1 MAPILLK
8 NIEIFLNYTIEYA
21 FNWFFPLNWYF
32 NKASLHLVGLCLFFL
47 LNNTN
52 SNAQNN
58 PSELSKTYD
67 YNALDFALQKYWKLD
82 QPQDEAE
89 WDKWW
94 LAAQAKGDNTL
105 AEKILSAYQGAK
117 GQSDKISL
125 WKATIAQN
133 KGKYI
138 DAKAWLEQ
146 ISNNKDEKYYSLV
159 SSILFSLKND
169 YDSPQNKI
177 KTLKTPIPGQSRIK
191 IAAFKN
197 KIQYKVFNLPE
208 KTGDTIFENNLQI
221 GTDQIAMFNQSL
233 MDYSK
238 NEILN
243 KVVFCSTE
251 FDPNWRPPYAYSS
264 KSRLYE
270 ASIIG
275 EGAYVNVKPIPFS
288 LGQYCDLSPS
298 ISPDGQYL
306 YFSSDRPESVGGF
319 DIYRSKN
326 SQGFWLPPVRLDKTI
341 NTKGNELSPFFMND
355 QLYFSSDF
363 HAGFGG
369 LDIFSSQF
377 SANEFQAPVN
387 LGKPINTEKD
397 EWSYTIDGPSLRGY
411 WNSNRNPNQNCQ
423 IYFHQKKQ
431 KQIQFT
437 VKDLETNLP
446 IGGAL
451 IDLSRCNLPSQITDE
466 NGIYKLDL
474 PDLIDGIVAIQR
486 RGYSNIEIKL
496 NAQELKSDFKTYD
509 LRLRR
514 SKKLDEGI
522 VLDSLTSKPV
532 HGAYVVAINTGD
544 GEYDETYTDQEGKF
558 RTWILPG
565 YEHKIIISKTGYQ
578 RNLTRVRKSDEISN
592 SFNKTIHLVPAQNV
606 FIQEE
611 VEKNTYLKEKT
622 ELQEAVQDSIEA
634 ASMLKNNMTRIDTSA
649 SEITFT
655 SGKLIQV
662 VTHLNE
668 NFKPEMANQ
677 FLDFGLVYF
686 KQDAKYTRIYIEEL
700 PSSSNELP
708 LLIQL
713 RKNNYPDAF
722 YYKILTPEKFIR
734 LIPKMGKK

>member
-1 MAPILLK
+1 LASILLK
-8 NIEIFLNYTIEYA
+8 NIEISLDNRIKRLLN
-21 FNWFFPLNWYF
+21 WLLPLNWNF
-32 NKASLHLVGLCLFFL
+32 TKFALHLPGLCLFFL
-47 LNNTN
+47 FNLSYSRAQ
-52 SNAQNN
+52 SNPTESVA
-58 PSELSKTYD
+58 SFD
-67 YNALDFALQKYWKLD
+67 YNSLDLALQKYWKLD

-89 WDKWW
+89 WEKWW
-94 LAAQAKGDNTL
+94 LAAQAKGDNVL
-105 AEKILSAYQGAK
+105 AEKIISTYQGAK
-117 GQSDKISL
+117 GQSDKIAL

-133 KGKYI
+133 KGKYL

-146 ISNNKDEKYYSLV
+146 IVNNKDEKYYSLV

-177 KTLKTPIPGQSRIK
+177 KTLKTPISGQSRIK

-208 KTGDTIFENNLQI
+208 KNGDTIFENNLQI
-221 GTDQIAMFNQSL
+221 ATDQIAMFNQSL
-233 MDYSK
+233 MDYTK

-243 KVVFCSTE
+243 KVVFCSTDY
-251 FDPNWRPPYAYSS
+251 DPNWHPPYAYSA

-275 EGAYVNVKPIPFS
+275 EGSYVNVKPIPFS
-288 LGQYCDLSPS
+288 LGQYCDLFPC

-306 YFSSDRPESVGGF
+306 YFSSNRPESVGGF

-369 LDIFSSQF
+369 LDIFSSLF

-397 EWSYTIDGPSLRGY
+397 EWYYTIDGPSLRGY
-411 WNSNRNPNQNCQ
+411 WNSNRGQTCQ

-431 KQIQFT
+431 KQIQFS

-496 NAQELKSDFKTYD
+496 NAQELKSDSKIYD

-514 SKKLDEGI
+514 NKKMDEGI
-522 VLDSLTSKPV
+522 VIDSLSSKPV
-532 HGAYVVAINTGD
+532 HGAYVVAINTAD
-544 GEYDETYTDQEGKF
+544 GEYDETYTDHEGKF

-578 RNLTRVRKSDEISN
+578 RNLVRVRKPDEISN

-611 VEKNTYLKEKT
+611 VEKNTHLKEKT
-622 ELQEAVQDSIEA
+622 EMQEAILDSIEA
-634 ASMLKNNMTRIDTSA
+634 VSVVKNNMTRIDTSA
-649 SEITFT
+649 TEITFT

-668 NFKPEMANQ
+668 NFKPEMANH
-677 FLDFGLVYF
+677 FLDFGLIYL
-686 KQDAKYTRIYIEEL
+686 KRDAKYTRIYIEEL
-700 PSSSNELP
+700 PSASNELP

-722 YYKILTPEKFIR
+722 YYKILTPEKFTR
-734 LIPKMGKK
+734 VIPKLARE